1 MNGPVLRN
9 ELKFYI
15 SRPDAFWLIEQLSHV
30 LSPDPHAG
38 PTGLYKIR
46 SLYFDTPMG
55 SAMKEKRDGVME
67 REKYR
72 IRFYNFDDSFIRL
85 EKKSKRGDKTTK
97 VSAPLDRATIDAIL
111 RGEID
116 SLLDS
121 EHPLIREF
129 FLRIRTRGLKP
140 AIIVDYMRAPYLH
153 PVSDLRITVDSC
165 LESGL
170 WNTDLFDKNL
180 PTVPVLTDD
189 RVILEVK
196 FNQIMPDYID
206 RIIRC
211 IPRERMAISKFVLCS
226 ESL

>member
-1 MNGPVLRN
+1 MNAPILRN

-15 SRPDAFWLIEQLSHV
+15 SRPDALWLVEQLSHV

-38 PTGLYKIR
+38 NGGLYKIR
-46 SLYFDTPMG
+46 SLYFDTPDG

-85 EKKSKRGDKTTK
+85 EKKSKRADKTTK
-97 VSAPLDRATIDAIL
+97 DSAPLDRAAVERIL

-116 SLLDS
+116 DLIHS
-121 EHPLIREF
+121 EHPLLREF
-129 FLRIRTRGLKP
+129 FIRMRTQGLKP
-140 AIIVDYMRAPYLH
+140 AVIVDYMRAPYLH

-170 WNTDLFDKNL
+170 WNTNLFDPNL
-180 PTVPVLTDD
+180 PTVPILSDD